1 MGSRAARTRHDVFR
15 RDRSVAAFRFRSSS
29 HAGLKPLRSSLVK
42 SRNLWALALVAV
54 VMAGSVG
61 TYLAVRSEKA
71 QAQAPANQPP
81 PATPVSVA
89 LVEQRDVAVWDE
101 FSGRLEAIERVEVR
115 SRVAGALLA
124 VHFREGALVKKD
136 DLLITIDP
144 APYAA
149 EVDRNEAQVAAAEAR
164 VELTKSDVD
173 RGEKL
178 SGSRIIS
185 QRELDQRVNAQREA
199 EANVRAAK
207 AALQTA
213 KLNLDYTQV
222 RAPVTGRVGRL
233 EITVGNLIAAGP
245 GAPVL
250 TTLVSVNPIYASFNA
265 DEQVVT
271 HALKTLAD
279 QNAMSQV
286 DRIPVRMSTA
296 TSDDSF
302 EGKLQLID
310 NQVDARSGTVRVRAM
325 FDNVDGRLIPGQ
337 FARLRMGQPKA
348 EPALMVNERAIG
360 TDQNKKFVLVVSADN
375 KAEYREVTLGAN
387 VDNLRVVTSGL
398 KSGERI
404 VVNGLQRIRPGALIV
419 PQVVRM
425 DARSELQAQN

>member
-1 MGSRAARTRHDVFR
+1 M
-15 RDRSVAAFRFRSSS
+15 
-29 HAGLKPLRSSLVK
+29 K
-42 SRNLWALALVAV
+42 SRSLWVLALIAV
-54 VMAGSVG
+54 VLAGSVG
-61 TYLAVRSEKA
+61 TYFAMRSEKA
-71 QAQAPANQPP
+71 QAQASANQPP
-81 PATPVSVA
+81 QATPVSVA

-115 SRVAGALLA
+115 SRVAGALLE

-144 APYAA
+144 ATYAA

-164 VELTKSDVD
+164 VELTKGDVD

-233 EITVGNLIAAGP
+233 EVTVGNLVAAGP
-245 GAPVL
+245 SAPVL
-250 TTLVSVNPIYASFNA
+250 TMLVSVSPIYASFNA

-271 HALKTLAD
+271 RALKTLAD
-279 QNAMSQV
+279 QNAVSEV

-296 TSDDSF
+296 TSDESF

-310 NQVDARSGTVRVRAM
+310 NQVDARSGTVRVRAV
-325 FDNVDGRLIPGQ
+325 FDNADGRLIPGQ

-375 KAEYREVTLGAN
+375 KAEYREITLGAN
-387 VDNLRVVTSGL
+387 VDNLRVVTRGL

>member
-1 MGSRAARTRHDVFR
+1 
-15 RDRSVAAFRFRSSS
+15 
-29 HAGLKPLRSSLVK
+29 
-42 SRNLWALALVAV
+42 
-54 VMAGSVG
+54 
-61 TYLAVRSEKA
+61 
-71 QAQAPANQPP
+71 
-81 PATPVSVA
+81 
-89 LVEQRDVAVWDE
+89 
-101 FSGRLEAIERVEVR
+101 
-115 SRVAGALLA
+115 
-124 VHFREGALVKKD
+124 
-136 DLLITIDP
+136 
-144 APYAA
+144 
-149 EVDRNEAQVAAAEAR
+149 
-164 VELTKSDVD
+164 
-173 RGEKL
+173 
-178 SGSRIIS
+178 
-185 QRELDQRVNAQREA
+185 
-199 EANVRAAK
+199 
-207 AALQTA
+207 
-213 KLNLDYTQV
+213 
-222 RAPVTGRVGRL
+222 
-233 EITVGNLIAAGP
+233 
-245 GAPVL
+245 L

-310 NQVDARSGTVRVRAM
+310 NQVDARSGTVRVRAV
-325 FDNVDGRLIPGQ
+325 FDNANGRLIPGQ

-375 KAEYREVTLGAN
+375 KAEYREITLGAN

-419 PQVVRM
+419 PQVVQM
-425 DARSELQAQN
+425 DSRPELQAQN